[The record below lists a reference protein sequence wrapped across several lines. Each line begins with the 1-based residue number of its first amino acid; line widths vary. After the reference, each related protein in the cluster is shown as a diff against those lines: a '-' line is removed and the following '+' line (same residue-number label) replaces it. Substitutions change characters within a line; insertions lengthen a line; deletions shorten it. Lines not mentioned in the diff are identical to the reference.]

1 MSNLTDLISAGG
13 GSASFPT
20 IFLSK
25 SQTWVPPQDG
35 KIMIHVIGAGGGG
48 AGYAGNSPRGGAAG
62 GYSKKNTL
70 AVTTSGSFVV
80 VVGAHGD
87 GRAGASGTNGGNST
101 VAGTGLSATLTA
113 NGGAGGIYNS
123 GTPAGGTASGGDVNN
138 TGGAGHS
145 LAGGGAVGL
154 TGTGQQAGFY
164 NSTYRSGSC
173 DVIGDFWSSTMGQLA
188 GGKGPMAVRLE
199 ANQFP
204 PYPPQKSE
212 PLAGGASLYT
222 QTTSYGQ
229 VSGGDG
235 GIGGGG
241 GQARN
246 QNNATGARGGDGG
259 EGIVVI
265 QYIP

>member
-20 IFLSK
+20 FFLHK

-35 KIMIHVIGAGGGG
+35 NICIHVIGAGGGG
-48 AGYAGNSPRGGAAG
+48 AGYNGAPRSGAAG

-80 VVGAHGD
+80 VIGAHGN
-87 GRAGASGTNGGNST
+87 GAAGNSGTAGGAST

-113 NGGAGGIYNS
+113 NGGAGGVYNT
-123 GTPAGGTASGGDVNN
+123 GTASGGTASGGDVNN
-138 TGGAGHS
+138 TGGAGS
-145 LAGGGAVGL
+145 YQAGGGAVGL
-154 TGTGQQAGFY
+154 TGTGQQASNY
-164 NSTYRSGSC
+164 NSTYRAGSC
-173 DVIGDFWSSTMGQLA
+173 DIIGDFWSSTMGQLA
-188 GGKGPMAVRLE
+188 GGKGPMAVYDN
-199 ANQFP
+199 AAQWP
-204 PYPPQKSE
+204 SYPPKAE
-212 PLAGGASLYT
+212 PLAGGAKTY
-222 QTTSYGQ
+222 TTSTASGQ

-241 GQARN
+241 GQGRRGN
-246 QNNATGARGGDGG
+246 SGTQARGGDGG

>member
-13 GSASFPT
+13 GSVSFPT

-35 KIMIHVIGAGGGG
+35 NICIHVIGAGGGG
-48 AGYAGNSPRGGAAG
+48 AGYNGAPRSGAAG

-113 NGGAGGIYNS
+113 NGGAGGVYNT
-123 GTPAGGTASGGDVNN
+123 GTASGGTASGGDVNN
-138 TGGAGHS
+138 TGGAGS
-145 LAGGGAVGL
+145 YQAGGGAVGL
-154 TGTGQQAGFY
+154 TGTGQQATNY
-164 NSTYRSGSC
+164 NSTYRAGSC
-173 DVIGDFWSSTMGQLA
+173 DIIGDFWSSTMGQLA
-188 GGKGPMAVRLE
+188 GGKGPMAVYDN
-199 ANQFP
+199 ATQWP
-204 PYPPQKSE
+204 SYPPKAE
-212 PLAGGASLYT
+212 PLAGGAKTY
-222 QTTSYGQ
+222 TTSQASGQ

-241 GQARN
+241 GQGRRGN
-246 QNNATGARGGDGG
+246 SGTQARGGDGG